1 MAAAPVARVRADDAQ
16 QQRAVEGLVALRR
29 RERPALREDEL
40 LRVDAAER
48 RVAAAVEHLDVLD
61 VQHAEEAPEGEAAAR
76 VGRGRVQELRAGARL
91 EEREVVGPHRRVADL
106 GELALVREAPARRR
120 DGAARRRAVEQP
132 RERLGAAARR
142 VRACAEPRPVR
153 DASNAMFPR
162 GHAPATASQASS
174 VASQRFSA
182 RASAAASTCRASVA
196 PRSRFRKRSCRA
208 SRCVGAISSVSAP
221 ARETRVKVWA

>member
-40 LRVDAAER
+40 LGVDAAER

-132 RERLGAAARR
+132 RRLGAAAR
-142 VRACAEPRPVR
+142 
-153 DASNAMFPR
+153 
-162 GHAPATASQASS
+162 
-174 VASQRFSA
+174 
-182 RASAAASTCRASVA
+182 AAARL
-196 PRSRFRKRSCRA
+196 
-208 SRCVGAISSVSAP
+208 
-221 ARETRVKVWA
+221 REPDR